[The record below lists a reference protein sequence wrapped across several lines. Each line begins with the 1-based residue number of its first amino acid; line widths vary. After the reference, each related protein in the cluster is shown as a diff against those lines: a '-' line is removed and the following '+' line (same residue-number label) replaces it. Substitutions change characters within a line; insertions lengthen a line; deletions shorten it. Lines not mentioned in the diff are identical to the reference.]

1 MAKPKTIEIDSLSSF
16 TKAIEDALRDSR
28 AGAPED
34 YHRNNW
40 YRGHGQRT
48 FSLKPSLYRH
58 PAYKNSS
65 DLLDLESRMIREFRR
80 QGTLHDIPTLQKHED
95 EKVDTLVYMQHYG
108 VPTRLLDWTSNP
120 FIALYFALTDADR
133 LKNKGKYTQSASVWI
148 LNPWA
153 WNKAS
158 LEQVSYGDQG
168 PVPPD
173 SGTLNSYLPRLEYD
187 LSAKAGMYD
196 DPVAI
201 LGTANNARMFA
212 QKGVFTIFGKNT
224 DAMDKIFSSKNYPPE
239 ALVELVI
246 KEDHI
251 GNLLKDLICIGY
263 TDSVAYPDHQGL
275 ALEIKR
281 MNGFH
286 A

>member
-1 MAKPKTIEIDSLSSF
+1 MAKPNVIEVVSLSSF
-16 TKAIEDALRDSR
+16 TKCVEEALKESR
-28 AGAPED
+28 AGGTD
-34 YHRNNW
+34 DFHRNNW
-40 YRGHGQRT
+40 YRGHGLRS

-58 PAYKNSS
+58 PKLTKSG

-80 QGTLHDIPTLQKHED
+80 QGTLHDIPSLKKHED
-95 EKVDTLVYMQHYG
+95 EQIDTLCYMQHYG

-120 FIALYFALTDADR
+120 FIALYFALTDAER
-133 LKNKGKYTQSASVWI
+133 AKTKGKYSQPASVWI

-153 WNKAS
+153 WNQAS
-158 LEQVSYGDQG
+158 LDQVSYGEQG

-173 SGTLNSYLPRLEYD
+173 SGTLNSYLPRLDYD
-187 LSAKAGMYD
+187 ASAKAGMYE

-212 QKGVFTIFGKNT
+212 QKGVFTIFGKST
-224 DAMDKIFSSKNYPPE
+224 DPMDKIFNSKNYPPE
-239 ALVELVI
+239 ALIELVV
-246 KEDHI
+246 KEDYI
-251 GNLLKDLICIGY
+251 ETLLKDLLCIGY

-281 MNGFH
+281 MNGFQ